1 MAAVN
6 VHSDFGAKENKICH
20 CYHFFPLYLA
30 WSYGTGCHDT
40 CFLECWVL
48 SWLFHSPLSPS
59 SRGFLVPLH
68 FLPLEWYSLHIW
80 GCWYFSW
87 KSWFQ
92 LMIHPAQYFA
102 GVGCHFLL
110 QGIFLTQG
118 LNPYLLHLQ
127 HWQVDSLPLS
137 HLGSL
142 LKDNHHVNISWH
154 LNTAAQSMGPK
165 CSHPSWD
172 QSLNGHTHKRNADWT
187 PCRSLPNISWEFGNW
202 IYTTFLYNWI

>member
-1 MAAVN
+1 MVQLSHPYVTTDKTIALTIWTFVSKVMSLFLNLLSRFATAYLPRSKCLLINFMAV
-6 VHSDFGAKENKICH
+6 VTIHSDFGAKENKICH

-102 GVGCHFLL
+102 WC
-110 QGIFLTQG
+110 
-118 LNPYLLHLQ
+118 NLH
-127 HWQVDSLPLS
+127 
-137 HLGSL
+137 
-142 LKDNHHVNISWH
+142 IS
-154 LNTAAQSMGPK
+154 
-165 CSHPSWD
+165 
-172 QSLNGHTHKRNADWT
+172 
-187 PCRSLPNISWEFGNW
+187 
-202 IYTTFLYNWI
+202 